1 MNLTSLTAMIGDTI
15 AKIKNNNKL
24 IDELNKRYNPT
35 FLEIME
41 DIKDTDKTL
50 ANLLMLWYI
59 DRYSVDTSKLEKV
72 LDDIRKEYGIKE
84 KVKTKTKTVYTSIG
98 GGCTDND
105 YDYSGGCGGS
115 SSSRKRSYSGGCGCS
130 CSNDSHC

>member
-41 DIKDTDKTL
+41 DIKDSDKTL

-72 LDDIRKEYGIKE
+72 MDDIRKEYGLKE
-84 KVKTKTKTVYTSIG
+84 KVKTKTVYTSTG
-98 GGCTDND
+98 GGCTSGSGGCDDSDSGFQWRRKRAN
-105 YDYSGGCGGS
+105 SGGCGS
-115 SSSRKRSYSGGCGCS
+115 SYY
-130 CSNDSHC
+130 DSDHC

>member
-1 MNLTSLTAMIGDTI
+1 MNLTSLTAMIGDII

-72 LDDIRKEYGIKE
+72 LDDIRKEYGLKE
-84 KVKTKTKTVYTSIG
+84 KVKTKIVYTSTS
-98 GGCTDND
+98 GGCTDDD
-105 YDYSGGCGGS
+105 YDYSGGCGSTPKKKKSYG
-115 SSSRKRSYSGGCGCS
+115 YSGYGCS

>member
-1 MNLTSLTAMIGDTI
+1 MNLTSLTAMIGDII

-72 LDDIRKEYGIKE
+72 MDDIRKEYGLKE
-84 KVKTKTKTVYTSIG
+84 KVKTKIVYTSTS
-98 GGCTDND
+98 GGCTDDD
-105 YDYSGGCGGS
+105 YDYSGGCGSTSKKKKSYG
-115 SSSRKRSYSGGCGCS
+115 YSGYGCS
-130 CSNDSHC
+130 CINDSHC

>member
-15 AKIKNNNKL
+15 ANIKNNNKL

-59 DRYSVDTSKLEKV
+59 DRYSIDTSKLEKV
-72 LDDIRKEYGIKE
+72 MDDIRKEYGLKE
-84 KVKTKTKTVYTSIG
+84 KIKSKTKTVYTSIG

-105 YDYSGGCGGS
+105 YDYSGGCGLTPKKKKSYG
-115 SSSRKRSYSGGCGCS
+115 YSGYGCS

>member
-72 LDDIRKEYGIKE
+72 MDDIRKEYGLKD
-84 KVKTKTKTVYTSIG
+84 KVKTKIVYNSIG
-98 GGCTDND
+98 GGCTDD
-105 YDYSGGCGGS
+105 EYSGGCGSTPKKKKSYG
-115 SSSRKRSYSGGCGCS
+115 YSGYGCS

>member
-1 MNLTSLTAMIGDTI
+1 MNLTSLTAMIGDII

-72 LDDIRKEYGIKE
+72 IDDIRKEYGLKE
-84 KVKTKTKTVYTSIG
+84 KVKTKIVYNSTS
-98 GGCTDND
+98 GGCTDD
-105 YDYSGGCGGS
+105 EYSGGCGSTPKKKKSYG
-115 SSSRKRSYSGGCGCS
+115 YSGYGCS